1 MTEDPNPNRRGA
13 FRRLPCVPSRGDSPG
28 KQTRTPTEMDK
39 PRRRLVHAQSPGL
52 GSNHGASEGHEA
64 AFRTGS
70 VTPADGSAFRLA
82 RAGEGHPTAA
92 VCTLASPGT
101 CVPRELAAGTASR
114 ALPPSPKTRSGSC
127 PASPPAEALYL
138 ILFYLSLR
146 VSSERPL
153 TAPTHSAQP
162 STSLPH
168 VTDTSAGGFPAP

>member
-1 MTEDPNPNRRGA
+1 MSPLAVTALGNRHAPQRKWTNPAVGSSMHRARGWARTTEPARGTKQ
-13 FRRLPCVPSRGDSPG
+13 PSGQR
-28 KQTRTPTEMDK
+28 
-39 PRRRLVHAQSPGL
+39 
-52 GSNHGASEGHEA
+52 
-64 AFRTGS
+64 S

-82 RAGEGHPTAA
+82 RAGEGHLTAA

-153 TAPTHSAQP
+153 TAPTHSTH
-162 STSLPH
+162 S
-168 VTDTSAGGFPAP
+168 